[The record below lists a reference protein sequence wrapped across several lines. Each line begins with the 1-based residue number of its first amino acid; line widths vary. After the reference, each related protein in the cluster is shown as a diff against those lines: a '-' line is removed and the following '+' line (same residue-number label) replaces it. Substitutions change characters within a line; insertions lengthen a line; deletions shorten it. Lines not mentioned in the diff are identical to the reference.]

1 MLMGLCQ
8 PMVMVSCDDPK
19 TAVLTKPMARP
30 SPDNAT
36 FMECVEID
44 IRLPLDKAFAPS
56 LEFYVYDNFQ
66 GLPFEFKG
74 SYRDR
79 LYMRLRELLLRG
91 ALTAAVLSM
100 N

>member
-1 MLMGLCQ
+1 M
-8 PMVMVSCDDPK
+8 
-19 TAVLTKPMARP
+19 
-30 SPDNAT
+30 
-36 FMECVEID
+36 
-44 IRLPLDKAFAPS
+44 
-56 LEFYVYDNFQ
+56 Q